1 MSEPKIDFASTA
13 NQEVVSSHT
22 KTVLS
27 GILTAAKLSSCF
39 ITSTSRTPADQARV
53 MFDNIMAHGVAAQ
66 KTLYAAAGDMVI
78 DEFVKVKKTGKNAAG
93 IKAAM
98 EAKIIAIGPG
108 RVSRHCADPTKLNV
122 IDVAPSSI
130 AKKPAF
136 EKAVHAALDKGKL
149 SRFLEPGGGDPAYH
163 LEIPQP

>member
-1 MSEPKIDFASTA
+1 MSEIKIDFASTA
-13 NQEVVSSHT
+13 NQDVVSSHT
-22 KTVLS
+22 KTVLF
-27 GILTAAKLSSCF
+27 GILTVAKLNSCF
-39 ITSTSRTPADQARV
+39 VTSTSRTPADQARI

-66 KTLYAAAGDMVI
+66 KALYAAAGDEVI
-78 DEFVKVKKTGKNAAG
+78 DEFVKARKAGKNAAG

-108 RVSRHCADPTKLNV
+108 KVSHHCADPAKLNV
-122 IDVAPSSI
+122 IDVAPLSI
-130 AKKPAF
+130 GDKPAF
-136 EKAVHAALDKGKL
+136 EKAVHSALTKGTL